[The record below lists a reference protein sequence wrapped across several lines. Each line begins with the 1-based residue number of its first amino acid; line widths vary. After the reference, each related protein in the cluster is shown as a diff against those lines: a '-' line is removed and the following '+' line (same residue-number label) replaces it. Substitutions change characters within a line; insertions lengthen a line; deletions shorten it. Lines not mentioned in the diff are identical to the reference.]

1 MADKHT
7 LAFEIGVEEIP
18 AFDLDSANKQLEKM
32 VPAAFA
38 DARIPFDSIEIHSS
52 PRRLI
57 VMAYGVADA
66 TEALVEEYKGPAAK
80 IAFDADGNPT
90 KAAIGFARGKGL
102 DPENLERREVNGTE
116 YVFATKNIPA
126 TPVADLLPE
135 VLTGFIT
142 AIKWPRSCRWAAYR
156 EYFVR
161 PVRWIVAMLNDVV
174 LPVSFAGA
182 ASDNFTMGHRV
193 LAPGKHTVDTAANLL
208 NVVRA
213 AYVIPTQAERERIIR
228 EGVAAIEAE
237 TGFTADLPAK
247 TLLEVVNLSEYPQ
260 PLVSTFDEEFLQV
273 PEEIIVDAM
282 LMHQRYFPLYD
293 AAGKLTNKFI
303 IVSNGNPEC
312 AATIIDGN
320 ERVVRARLD
329 DAKFFYEEDLK
340 HPLESYIEK
349 LDKVVF
355 QESLGTVRQKAERLE
370 KLAGALSADAQLSA
384 ADAARRRSAPRACA
398 RPTWSP
404 TPSSSSP
411 ASRASWAATTPP
423 PPGKRPQVAQRHR
436 PSITSPRFAGDA
448 LPDTDGG
455 PAWSPWPTSSTPSAA
470 CSPVGQGPTGSSD
483 PFALRRSA
491 IGIVNHAR
499 GGPAHRR
506 SLAAVDESLA
516 SYAAPGRRL
525 RPRAAV
531 RAEVA
536 DFFVTRTK
544 VMLRDAGRHRRRHRR
559 RAGRGRG
566 GACWSSAQ
574 RARALEAARAKRCAK
589 RSTTW
594 PRPTPARTTC
604 ASPKLGEDVDDSL
617 LTDPERALAS
627 ARGQPPSRRVA
638 AALVVRRLRGRA
650 VPGCAALR
658 APIDGFFADVMVMD
672 EDAALRDNRL
682 RLLNR
687 FVAVFANVADFGRSW
702 RNRSRATVAGFSQT
716 AERLVRCE
724 APTHLACFARRRK
737 LAYRSTLRLPPAG
750 GRSGTAAASPLTLQ
764 GTSLE
769 GGRDA
774 RRVRRH
780 TRTPRPLPTIHV
792 VSDSVGLDGTGGG
805 PCRRRPVRRH
815 EPQHRGAAPCA
826 LVRGGQAASSPS
838 TARLHQPPVRRRAP
852 ARLLHAGRRRP
863 APSRCAD
870 YCESASTTWWRSTS

>member
-38 DARIPFDSIEIHSS
+38 DARIPYDSIEIHSS

-102 DPENLERREVNGTE
+102 SPESLERREVNGTE

-126 TPVADLLPE
+126 TPVADLLPD
-135 VLTGFIT
+135 VLAGFIT

-161 PVRWIVAMLNDVV
+161 PVRWIVAMLDDVV

-182 ASDNFTMGHRV
+182 ESSNFTMGHRV
-193 LAPGKHTVDTAANLL
+193 LAPGKHAVDTAANLL
-208 NVVRA
+208 DVIRA

-384 ADAARRRSAPRACA
+384 ADAADAQRAA
-398 RPTWSP
+398 RLCKADLVTNAVIEFTSVQGVMG
-404 TPSSSSP
+404 SYYAA
-411 ASRASWAATTPP
+411 ASGET
-423 PPGKRPQVAQRHR
+423 PQVAQAIGQHYQ
-436 PSITSPRFAGDA
+436 PRFAGDA
-448 LPDTDGG
+448 LPDTTVGQLVALADKLDTICGLF
-455 PAWSPWPTSSTPSAA
+455 A
-470 CSPVGQGPTGSSD
+470 VGQGPTGSSD

-491 IGIVNHAR
+491 IGIVNMLETGLAI
-499 GGPAHRR
+499 
-506 SLAAVDESLA
+506 SLAAAIDESLA
-516 SYAAPGRRL
+516 SFAAQGVAFDA
-525 RPRAAV
+525 AAV
-531 RAEVA
+531 RAEVV

-544 VMLRDAGRHRRRHRR
+544 VMLRDGGVNADTIDAVLAAGVEEP
-559 RAGRGRG
+559 AVI
-566 GACWSSAQ
+566 SQ
-574 RARALEAARAKRCAK
+574 RAHALEDARANDAE
-589 RSTTW
+589 TFDNLATAY
-594 PRPTPARTTC
+594 AR
-604 ASPKLGEDVDDSL
+604 ANNLRKPELGEGVDDAL
-617 LTDPERALAS
+617 LTEPERALAGAVATAEQAVAS
-627 ARGQPPSRRVA
+627 ALASDDFA
-638 AALVVRRLRGRA
+638 AALSQL
-650 VPGCAALR
+650 AALR

-672 EDAALRDNRL
+672 EDPALRDNRL

-687 FVAVFANVADFGRSW
+687 FVAVFANVADFGKMAKS
-702 RNRSRATVAGFSQT
+702 
-716 AERLVRCE
+716 
-724 APTHLACFARRRK
+724 K
-737 LAYRSTLRLPPAG
+737 
-750 GRSGTAAASPLTLQ
+750 
-764 GTSLE
+764 
-769 GGRDA
+769 
-774 RRVRRH
+774 
-780 TRTPRPLPTIHV
+780 
-792 VSDSVGLDGTGGG
+792 
-805 PCRRRPVRRH
+805 
-815 EPQHRGAAPCA
+815 
-826 LVRGGQAASSPS
+826 
-838 TARLHQPPVRRRAP
+838 
-852 ARLLHAGRRRP
+852 
-863 APSRCAD
+863 
-870 YCESASTTWWRSTS
+870 

>member
-38 DARIPFDSIEIHSS
+38 DARIPYDSIEIHSS

-102 DPENLERREVNGTE
+102 SPESLERREVNGTE
-116 YVFATKNIPA
+116 YVFVTKNIPA
-126 TPVADLLPE
+126 TPVADLLPD
-135 VLTGFIT
+135 VLAGFIT

-161 PVRWIVAMLNDVV
+161 PVRWIVAMLDDVV

-182 ASDNFTMGHRV
+182 ESSNFTMGHRV

-208 NVVRA
+208 DVIRA

-370 KLAGALSADAQLSA
+370 KLACALSADAQLSA
-384 ADAARRRSAPRACA
+384 ADAADAKRAA
-398 RPTWSP
+398 RLCKADLVTNAVIEFTSVQGVMG
-404 TPSSSSP
+404 SYYAA
-411 ASRASWAATTPP
+411 ASGET
-423 PPGKRPQVAQRHR
+423 PQVAQAIGQHYQ
-436 PSITSPRFAGDA
+436 PRFAGDA
-448 LPDTDGG
+448 LPDTTVGKLVALADKLDTICGLF
-455 PAWSPWPTSSTPSAA
+455 A
-470 CSPVGQGPTGSSD
+470 VGQGPTGSSD

-491 IGIVNHAR
+491 IGIVNMLEA
-499 GGPAHRR
+499 GLPI
-506 SLAAVDESLA
+506 SLAAAIDESLA
-516 SYAAPGRRL
+516 SFAAQGVAFDA
-525 RPRAAV
+525 AAV
-531 RAEVA
+531 RAEVV

-544 VMLRDAGRHRRRHRR
+544 VMLRDDGVNADTIDAVLAAGVEEP
-559 RAGRGRG
+559 AVI
-566 GACWSSAQ
+566 SQ
-574 RARALEAARAKRCAK
+574 RAHALEDARANDAE
-589 RSTTW
+589 TFDNLATAY
-594 PRPTPARTTC
+594 AR
-604 ASPKLGEDVDDSL
+604 ANNLRKPELGEDVDDAL
-617 LTDPERALAS
+617 LTEPERALAGAVATAEQAVAS
-627 ARGQPPSRRVA
+627 ALASDDFA
-638 AALVVRRLRGRA
+638 AALSQL
-650 VPGCAALR
+650 AALR

-687 FVAVFANVADFGRSW
+687 FVAVFANVADFGKMAKS
-702 RNRSRATVAGFSQT
+702 
-716 AERLVRCE
+716 
-724 APTHLACFARRRK
+724 K
-737 LAYRSTLRLPPAG
+737 
-750 GRSGTAAASPLTLQ
+750 
-764 GTSLE
+764 
-769 GGRDA
+769 
-774 RRVRRH
+774 
-780 TRTPRPLPTIHV
+780 
-792 VSDSVGLDGTGGG
+792 
-805 PCRRRPVRRH
+805 
-815 EPQHRGAAPCA
+815 
-826 LVRGGQAASSPS
+826 
-838 TARLHQPPVRRRAP
+838 
-852 ARLLHAGRRRP
+852 
-863 APSRCAD
+863 
-870 YCESASTTWWRSTS
+870 

>member
-38 DARIPFDSIEIHSS
+38 DARIPYDSIEIHSS

-102 DPENLERREVNGTE
+102 SPESLERREVNGTE

-126 TPVADLLPE
+126 TPVADLLPD
-135 VLTGFIT
+135 VLAGFIT

-161 PVRWIVAMLNDVV
+161 PVRWIVAMLDDVV

-182 ASDNFTMGHRV
+182 ESSNFTMGHRV
-193 LAPGKHTVDTAANLL
+193 LAPGKHAVDTAANLL
-208 NVVRA
+208 DVIRA

-370 KLAGALSADAQLSA
+370 KLACALSADAQLSA
-384 ADAARRRSAPRACA
+384 ADAADAKRAA
-398 RPTWSP
+398 RLCKADLVTNAVIEFTSVQGVMG
-404 TPSSSSP
+404 SYYAA
-411 ASRASWAATTPP
+411 ASGET
-423 PPGKRPQVAQRHR
+423 PQVAQAIGQHYQ
-436 PSITSPRFAGDA
+436 PRFAGDA
-448 LPDTDGG
+448 LPDTTVGKLVALADKLDTICGLF
-455 PAWSPWPTSSTPSAA
+455 S
-470 CSPVGQGPTGSSD
+470 VGQGPTGSSD

-491 IGIVNHAR
+491 IGIVNMLETGLAI
-499 GGPAHRR
+499 
-506 SLAAVDESLA
+506 SLAAAIDESLA
-516 SYAAPGRRL
+516 SFAAQGVAFDA
-525 RPRAAV
+525 AAV
-531 RAEVA
+531 RAEVV

-544 VMLRDAGRHRRRHRR
+544 VMLRDGGVNADTIDAVLAAGVEEP
-559 RAGRGRG
+559 AVI
-566 GACWSSAQ
+566 SQ
-574 RARALEAARAKRCAK
+574 RAHALEDARANDAE
-589 RSTTW
+589 TFDNLATAY
-594 PRPTPARTTC
+594 AR
-604 ASPKLGEDVDDSL
+604 ANNLRKPELGEGVDDAL
-617 LTDPERALAS
+617 LTEPERALAGAVATAERAVAS
-627 ARGQPPSRRVA
+627 ALASDDFA
-638 AALVVRRLRGRA
+638 AALSQL
-650 VPGCAALR
+650 AALR

-687 FVAVFANVADFGRSW
+687 FVAVFANVADFGKMAKS
-702 RNRSRATVAGFSQT
+702 
-716 AERLVRCE
+716 
-724 APTHLACFARRRK
+724 K
-737 LAYRSTLRLPPAG
+737 
-750 GRSGTAAASPLTLQ
+750 
-764 GTSLE
+764 
-769 GGRDA
+769 
-774 RRVRRH
+774 
-780 TRTPRPLPTIHV
+780 
-792 VSDSVGLDGTGGG
+792 
-805 PCRRRPVRRH
+805 
-815 EPQHRGAAPCA
+815 
-826 LVRGGQAASSPS
+826 
-838 TARLHQPPVRRRAP
+838 
-852 ARLLHAGRRRP
+852 
-863 APSRCAD
+863 
-870 YCESASTTWWRSTS
+870 

>member
-38 DARIPFDSIEIHSS
+38 DARIPYDSIEIHSS

-102 DPENLERREVNGTE
+102 SPENLERREVKGTE

-126 TPVADLLPE
+126 TPVADLLPD
-135 VLTGFIT
+135 VLAGFIT

-161 PVRWIVAMLNDVV
+161 PVRWIVAMLDDVV

-182 ASDNFTMGHRV
+182 ESSNFTMGHRV

-208 NVVRA
+208 DVIRA

-260 PLVSTFDEEFLQV
+260 PLVSAFDEEFLQV

-370 KLAGALSADAQLSA
+370 KLACALSADAQLDA
-384 ADAARRRSAPRACA
+384 ADAADAKRAA
-398 RPTWSP
+398 RLCKADLVTNAVIEFTSVQGVMG
-404 TPSSSSP
+404 SYYAA
-411 ASRASWAATTPP
+411 ASGET
-423 PPGKRPQVAQRHR
+423 PQVAQAIGQHYQ
-436 PSITSPRFAGDA
+436 PRFAGDA
-448 LPDTDGG
+448 LPDTTVGKLVALADKLDTICGLF
-455 PAWSPWPTSSTPSAA
+455 A
-470 CSPVGQGPTGSSD
+470 VGQGPTGSSD

-491 IGIVNHAR
+491 IGIVNMLEA
-499 GGPAHRR
+499 GLPI
-506 SLAAVDESLA
+506 SLAAAIDESLA
-516 SYAAPGRRL
+516 SFAAQGVAFDA
-525 RPRAAV
+525 AAV
-531 RAEVA
+531 RAEVV

-544 VMLRDAGRHRRRHRR
+544 VMLRDAGVNADTIDAVLA
-559 RAGRGRG
+559 AGVEEP
-566 GACWSSAQ
+566 AVISQ
-574 RARALEAARAKRCAK
+574 RAHALEDARANDAE
-589 RSTTW
+589 TFDNLATAY
-594 PRPTPARTTC
+594 AR
-604 ASPKLGEDVDDSL
+604 ANNLRKPELGEDVDDAL
-617 LTDPERALAS
+617 LTEPERALAGAVATAEQAVAS
-627 ARGQPPSRRVA
+627 ALASDDFA
-638 AALVVRRLRGRA
+638 AALSQL
-650 VPGCAALR
+650 AALR

-687 FVAVFANVADFGRSW
+687 FVAVFANVADFGKMAKS
-702 RNRSRATVAGFSQT
+702 
-716 AERLVRCE
+716 
-724 APTHLACFARRRK
+724 K
-737 LAYRSTLRLPPAG
+737 
-750 GRSGTAAASPLTLQ
+750 
-764 GTSLE
+764 
-769 GGRDA
+769 
-774 RRVRRH
+774 
-780 TRTPRPLPTIHV
+780 
-792 VSDSVGLDGTGGG
+792 
-805 PCRRRPVRRH
+805 
-815 EPQHRGAAPCA
+815 
-826 LVRGGQAASSPS
+826 
-838 TARLHQPPVRRRAP
+838 
-852 ARLLHAGRRRP
+852 
-863 APSRCAD
+863 
-870 YCESASTTWWRSTS
+870 

>member
-38 DARIPFDSIEIHSS
+38 DARIPYDSIEIHSS

-102 DPENLERREVNGTE
+102 SPESLERREVNGTE

-126 TPVADLLPE
+126 TPVADLLPD
-135 VLTGFIT
+135 VLAGFIT

-161 PVRWIVAMLNDVV
+161 PVRWIVAMLDDVV

-182 ASDNFTMGHRV
+182 ESSNFTMGHRV
-193 LAPGKHTVDTAANLL
+193 LAPGKHAVETAANLL
-208 NVVRA
+208 DVIRA

-370 KLAGALSADAQLSA
+370 KLACALSADAQLSA
-384 ADAARRRSAPRACA
+384 ADAADAKRAA
-398 RPTWSP
+398 RLCKADLVTNAVIEFTSVQGVMG
-404 TPSSSSP
+404 SYYAA
-411 ASRASWAATTPP
+411 ASGET
-423 PPGKRPQVAQRHR
+423 PQVAQAIGQHYQ
-436 PSITSPRFAGDA
+436 PRFAGDA
-448 LPDTDGG
+448 LPDTTVGKLVALADKLDTICGLF
-455 PAWSPWPTSSTPSAA
+455 A
-470 CSPVGQGPTGSSD
+470 VGQGPTGSSD

-491 IGIVNHAR
+491 IGIVNMLET
-499 GGPAHRR
+499 GLPI
-506 SLAAVDESLA
+506 SLAAAIDESLA
-516 SYAAPGRRL
+516 SFAAQGVAFDA
-525 RPRAAV
+525 AAV
-531 RAEVA
+531 RAEVV

-544 VMLRDAGRHRRRHRR
+544 VMLRDGGVNADTIDAVLAAGVEEP
-559 RAGRGRG
+559 AVI
-566 GACWSSAQ
+566 SQ
-574 RARALEAARAKRCAK
+574 RAHALEDARANDAE
-589 RSTTW
+589 TFDNLATAY
-594 PRPTPARTTC
+594 AR
-604 ASPKLGEDVDDSL
+604 ANNLRKPELGEGVDDAL
-617 LTDPERALAS
+617 LTEPERALAGAVATAEQAVAS
-627 ARGQPPSRRVA
+627 ALASDDFA
-638 AALVVRRLRGRA
+638 AALSQL
-650 VPGCAALR
+650 AALR

-687 FVAVFANVADFGRSW
+687 FVAVFANVADFGKMAKS
-702 RNRSRATVAGFSQT
+702 
-716 AERLVRCE
+716 
-724 APTHLACFARRRK
+724 K
-737 LAYRSTLRLPPAG
+737 
-750 GRSGTAAASPLTLQ
+750 
-764 GTSLE
+764 
-769 GGRDA
+769 
-774 RRVRRH
+774 
-780 TRTPRPLPTIHV
+780 
-792 VSDSVGLDGTGGG
+792 
-805 PCRRRPVRRH
+805 
-815 EPQHRGAAPCA
+815 
-826 LVRGGQAASSPS
+826 
-838 TARLHQPPVRRRAP
+838 
-852 ARLLHAGRRRP
+852 
-863 APSRCAD
+863 
-870 YCESASTTWWRSTS
+870 

>member
-38 DARIPFDSIEIHSS
+38 DARIPYDSIEIHSS

-102 DPENLERREVNGTE
+102 SPESLERREVNGTE

-126 TPVADLLPE
+126 TPVADLLPD
-135 VLTGFIT
+135 VLAGFIT

-161 PVRWIVAMLNDVV
+161 PVRWIVAMLDDVV

-182 ASDNFTMGHRV
+182 ESSNFTMGHRV

-208 NVVRA
+208 DVIRA

-370 KLAGALSADAQLSA
+370 KLACALSADAQLSA
-384 ADAARRRSAPRACA
+384 ADAADAKRAA
-398 RPTWSP
+398 RLCKADLVTNAVIEFTSVQGVMG
-404 TPSSSSP
+404 SYYAA
-411 ASRASWAATTPP
+411 ASGET
-423 PPGKRPQVAQRHR
+423 PQVAQAIGQHYQ
-436 PSITSPRFAGDA
+436 PRFAGDA
-448 LPDTDGG
+448 LPDTTVGKLVALADKLDTICGLF
-455 PAWSPWPTSSTPSAA
+455 A
-470 CSPVGQGPTGSSD
+470 VGQGPTGSSD

-491 IGIVNHAR
+491 IGIVNMLEA
-499 GGPAHRR
+499 GLPI
-506 SLAAVDESLA
+506 SLAAAIDESLA
-516 SYAAPGRRL
+516 SFAAQGVAFDA
-525 RPRAAV
+525 AAV
-531 RAEVA
+531 RAEVV

-544 VMLRDAGRHRRRHRR
+544 VMLRDGGVNADTIDAVLAAGVEEP
-559 RAGRGRG
+559 AII
-566 GACWSSAQ
+566 SQ
-574 RARALEAARAKRCAK
+574 RAHALEDARANDAE
-589 RSTTW
+589 TFDNLATAY
-594 PRPTPARTTC
+594 ARANNLC
-604 ASPKLGEDVDDSL
+604 KPELGEGVDDAL
-617 LTDPERALAS
+617 LTEPERALAGAVATAEQAVAS
-627 ARGQPPSRRVA
+627 ALASDDFA
-638 AALVVRRLRGRA
+638 AALSQL
-650 VPGCAALR
+650 AALR

-687 FVAVFANVADFGRSW
+687 FVAVFANVADFGKMAKS
-702 RNRSRATVAGFSQT
+702 
-716 AERLVRCE
+716 
-724 APTHLACFARRRK
+724 K
-737 LAYRSTLRLPPAG
+737 
-750 GRSGTAAASPLTLQ
+750 
-764 GTSLE
+764 
-769 GGRDA
+769 
-774 RRVRRH
+774 
-780 TRTPRPLPTIHV
+780 
-792 VSDSVGLDGTGGG
+792 
-805 PCRRRPVRRH
+805 
-815 EPQHRGAAPCA
+815 
-826 LVRGGQAASSPS
+826 
-838 TARLHQPPVRRRAP
+838 
-852 ARLLHAGRRRP
+852 
-863 APSRCAD
+863 
-870 YCESASTTWWRSTS
+870 

>member
-38 DARIPFDSIEIHSS
+38 DARIPYDSIEIHSS

-102 DPENLERREVNGTE
+102 SPESLERREVNGAE

-126 TPVADLLPE
+126 TPVADLLPD
-135 VLTGFIT
+135 VLAGFIT

-161 PVRWIVAMLNDVV
+161 PVRWIVAMLDDVV

-182 ASDNFTMGHRV
+182 ESSNFTMGHRV

-208 NVVRA
+208 DVIRA

-293 AAGKLTNKFI
+293 AAGKLTNRFI
-303 IVSNGNPEC
+303 IVSNGNHEC

-370 KLAGALSADAQLSA
+370 KLACALSADAQLDA
-384 ADAARRRSAPRACA
+384 ADAADAKRAA
-398 RPTWSP
+398 RLCKADLVTNAVIEFTSVQGVMG
-404 TPSSSSP
+404 SYYAA
-411 ASRASWAATTPP
+411 ASGET
-423 PPGKRPQVAQRHR
+423 PQVAQAIGQHYQ
-436 PSITSPRFAGDA
+436 PRFAGDA
-448 LPDTDGG
+448 LPDTTVGKLVALADKLDTICGLF
-455 PAWSPWPTSSTPSAA
+455 A
-470 CSPVGQGPTGSSD
+470 VGQGPTGSSD

-491 IGIVNHAR
+491 IGIVNMLEA
-499 GGPAHRR
+499 GLPI
-506 SLAAVDESLA
+506 SLAAAIDESLA
-516 SYAAPGRRL
+516 SFAAQGVAFDA
-525 RPRAAV
+525 AAV
-531 RAEVA
+531 RAEVV

-544 VMLRDAGRHRRRHRR
+544 VMLRDGGVNADTIDAVLAAGVEEP
-559 RAGRGRG
+559 AVI
-566 GACWSSAQ
+566 SQ
-574 RARALEAARAKRCAK
+574 RAHALEDARANDAE
-589 RSTTW
+589 TFDNLATAY
-594 PRPTPARTTC
+594 AR
-604 ASPKLGEDVDDSL
+604 ANNLRKPELGEGVDDAL
-617 LTDPERALAS
+617 LTEPERALAGAVATAEQAVAYALAS
-627 ARGQPPSRRVA
+627 DDFA
-638 AALVVRRLRGRA
+638 AALSQL
-650 VPGCAALR
+650 AALR

-687 FVAVFANVADFGRSW
+687 FVAVFANVADFGKMAKS
-702 RNRSRATVAGFSQT
+702 
-716 AERLVRCE
+716 
-724 APTHLACFARRRK
+724 K
-737 LAYRSTLRLPPAG
+737 
-750 GRSGTAAASPLTLQ
+750 
-764 GTSLE
+764 
-769 GGRDA
+769 
-774 RRVRRH
+774 
-780 TRTPRPLPTIHV
+780 
-792 VSDSVGLDGTGGG
+792 
-805 PCRRRPVRRH
+805 
-815 EPQHRGAAPCA
+815 
-826 LVRGGQAASSPS
+826 
-838 TARLHQPPVRRRAP
+838 
-852 ARLLHAGRRRP
+852 
-863 APSRCAD
+863 
-870 YCESASTTWWRSTS
+870 

>member
-38 DARIPFDSIEIHSS
+38 DARIPYDSIEIHSS

-102 DPENLERREVNGTE
+102 SPESLERREVNGTE

-126 TPVADLLPE
+126 TPVADLLPD
-135 VLTGFIT
+135 VLAGFIT

-161 PVRWIVAMLNDVV
+161 PVRWIVAMLDDVV

-182 ASDNFTMGHRV
+182 ESSNFTMGHRV

-208 NVVRA
+208 DVIRA

-355 QESLGTVRQKAERLE
+355 QESLGTVRQKAVRLE
-370 KLAGALSADAQLSA
+370 KLACALSADAQLSA
-384 ADAARRRSAPRACA
+384 ADAADAKRAA
-398 RPTWSP
+398 RLCKADLVTNAVIEFTSVQGVMG
-404 TPSSSSP
+404 SYYAA
-411 ASRASWAATTPP
+411 ASGET
-423 PPGKRPQVAQRHR
+423 PQVAQAIGQHYQ
-436 PSITSPRFAGDA
+436 PRFAGDA
-448 LPDTDGG
+448 LPDTTVGKLVALADKLDTICGLF
-455 PAWSPWPTSSTPSAA
+455 A
-470 CSPVGQGPTGSSD
+470 VGQGPTGSSD

-491 IGIVNHAR
+491 IGIVNMLET
-499 GGPAHRR
+499 GLPI
-506 SLAAVDESLA
+506 SLAAAIDESLA
-516 SYAAPGRRL
+516 SFAAQGVAFDA
-525 RPRAAV
+525 AAV
-531 RAEVA
+531 RAEVV

-544 VMLRDAGRHRRRHRR
+544 VMLRDGGVNADTIDAVLAAGVEEP
-559 RAGRGRG
+559 AVI
-566 GACWSSAQ
+566 SQ
-574 RARALEAARAKRCAK
+574 RAHALEDARANDAE
-589 RSTTW
+589 TFDNLATAY
-594 PRPTPARTTC
+594 AR
-604 ASPKLGEDVDDSL
+604 ANNLRKPELGEGVDDAL
-617 LTDPERALAS
+617 LTEPERALAGAVATAEQAVAS
-627 ARGQPPSRRVA
+627 ALASDDFA
-638 AALVVRRLRGRA
+638 AALSQL
-650 VPGCAALR
+650 AALR

-687 FVAVFANVADFGRSW
+687 FVAVFANVADFGKMAKS
-702 RNRSRATVAGFSQT
+702 
-716 AERLVRCE
+716 
-724 APTHLACFARRRK
+724 K
-737 LAYRSTLRLPPAG
+737 
-750 GRSGTAAASPLTLQ
+750 
-764 GTSLE
+764 
-769 GGRDA
+769 
-774 RRVRRH
+774 
-780 TRTPRPLPTIHV
+780 
-792 VSDSVGLDGTGGG
+792 
-805 PCRRRPVRRH
+805 
-815 EPQHRGAAPCA
+815 
-826 LVRGGQAASSPS
+826 
-838 TARLHQPPVRRRAP
+838 
-852 ARLLHAGRRRP
+852 
-863 APSRCAD
+863 
-870 YCESASTTWWRSTS
+870 

>member
-38 DARIPFDSIEIHSS
+38 DARIPYDSIEIHSS

-102 DPENLERREVNGTE
+102 SPENLERREVNGTE

-126 TPVADLLPE
+126 TPVADLLPD
-135 VLTGFIT
+135 VLAGFIT

-161 PVRWIVAMLNDVV
+161 PVRWIVAMLDDVV

-182 ASDNFTMGHRV
+182 ESSNFTMGHRV

-208 NVVRA
+208 DVIRA

-384 ADAARRRSAPRACA
+384 ADAADAQRAA
-398 RPTWSP
+398 RLCKADLVTNAVIEFTSVQGVMG
-404 TPSSSSP
+404 SYYAA
-411 ASRASWAATTPP
+411 ASGET
-423 PPGKRPQVAQRHR
+423 PQVAQAIGQHYQ
-436 PSITSPRFAGDA
+436 PRFAGDA
-448 LPDTDGG
+448 LPDTTVGQLVALADKLDTICGLF
-455 PAWSPWPTSSTPSAA
+455 A
-470 CSPVGQGPTGSSD
+470 VGQGPTGSSD

-491 IGIVNHAR
+491 IGIVNMLEA
-499 GGPAHRR
+499 GLPI
-506 SLAAVDESLA
+506 SLAAAIDESLA
-516 SYAAPGRRL
+516 SFATQGVAFDA
-525 RPRAAV
+525 AAV
-531 RAEVA
+531 RAEVV

-544 VMLRDAGRHRRRHRR
+544 VMLRDAGVNADTIDAVLA
-559 RAGRGRG
+559 AGVEEP
-566 GACWSSAQ
+566 AVVSQ
-574 RARALEAARAKRCAK
+574 RAHALEDARANDAE
-589 RSTTW
+589 TFDNLATAY
-594 PRPTPARTTC
+594 AR
-604 ASPKLGEDVDDSL
+604 ANNLRKPELGEDVDDAL
-617 LTDPERALAS
+617 LTEPERALAGAVATAEQAVAS
-627 ARGQPPSRRVA
+627 ALASDDFA
-638 AALVVRRLRGRA
+638 AALSQL
-650 VPGCAALR
+650 AALR

-687 FVAVFANVADFGRSW
+687 FVAVFANVADFGKMAKS
-702 RNRSRATVAGFSQT
+702 
-716 AERLVRCE
+716 
-724 APTHLACFARRRK
+724 K
-737 LAYRSTLRLPPAG
+737 
-750 GRSGTAAASPLTLQ
+750 
-764 GTSLE
+764 
-769 GGRDA
+769 
-774 RRVRRH
+774 
-780 TRTPRPLPTIHV
+780 
-792 VSDSVGLDGTGGG
+792 
-805 PCRRRPVRRH
+805 
-815 EPQHRGAAPCA
+815 
-826 LVRGGQAASSPS
+826 
-838 TARLHQPPVRRRAP
+838 
-852 ARLLHAGRRRP
+852 
-863 APSRCAD
+863 
-870 YCESASTTWWRSTS
+870 

>member
-38 DARIPFDSIEIHSS
+38 DARIPYDSIEIHSS

-90 KAAIGFARGKGL
+90 KAAIGFARGKDL
-102 DPENLERREVNGTE
+102 SPESLERREVNGTE

-126 TPVADLLPE
+126 TPVADLLPD
-135 VLTGFIT
+135 VLAGFIT

-161 PVRWIVAMLNDVV
+161 PVRWIVAMLDDVV

-182 ASDNFTMGHRV
+182 ESSNFTMGHRV
-193 LAPGKHTVDTAANLL
+193 LAPGKHAVDTAANLL
-208 NVVRA
+208 DVIRA

-370 KLAGALSADAQLSA
+370 KLACALSADAQLSA
-384 ADAARRRSAPRACA
+384 ADAADAKRAA
-398 RPTWSP
+398 RLCKADLVTNAVIEFTSVQGVMG
-404 TPSSSSP
+404 SYYAA
-411 ASRASWAATTPP
+411 ASGET
-423 PPGKRPQVAQRHR
+423 PQVAQAIGQHYQ
-436 PSITSPRFAGDA
+436 PRFAGDA
-448 LPDTDGG
+448 LPDTTVGKLVALADKLDTICGLF
-455 PAWSPWPTSSTPSAA
+455 A
-470 CSPVGQGPTGSSD
+470 VGQGPTGSSD

-491 IGIVNHAR
+491 IGIVNMLETGLAI
-499 GGPAHRR
+499 
-506 SLAAVDESLA
+506 SLAAAIDESLA
-516 SYAAPGRRL
+516 SFAAQGVAFDA
-525 RPRAAV
+525 AAV
-531 RAEVA
+531 RAEVV

-544 VMLRDAGRHRRRHRR
+544 VMLRDGGVNADTIDAVLAAGVEEP
-559 RAGRGRG
+559 AVI
-566 GACWSSAQ
+566 SQ
-574 RARALEAARAKRCAK
+574 RAHALEDARANDAE
-589 RSTTW
+589 TFDNLATAY
-594 PRPTPARTTC
+594 AR
-604 ASPKLGEDVDDSL
+604 ANNLRKPELGEDVDDAL
-617 LTDPERALAS
+617 LTEPERALAGAVATAEQAVAS
-627 ARGQPPSRRVA
+627 ALASDDFA
-638 AALVVRRLRGRA
+638 AALSQL
-650 VPGCAALR
+650 AALR

-687 FVAVFANVADFGRSW
+687 FVAVFANVADFGKMAKS
-702 RNRSRATVAGFSQT
+702 
-716 AERLVRCE
+716 
-724 APTHLACFARRRK
+724 K
-737 LAYRSTLRLPPAG
+737 
-750 GRSGTAAASPLTLQ
+750 
-764 GTSLE
+764 
-769 GGRDA
+769 
-774 RRVRRH
+774 
-780 TRTPRPLPTIHV
+780 
-792 VSDSVGLDGTGGG
+792 
-805 PCRRRPVRRH
+805 
-815 EPQHRGAAPCA
+815 
-826 LVRGGQAASSPS
+826 
-838 TARLHQPPVRRRAP
+838 
-852 ARLLHAGRRRP
+852 
-863 APSRCAD
+863 
-870 YCESASTTWWRSTS
+870 

>member
-38 DARIPFDSIEIHSS
+38 DARIPYDSIEIHSS

-102 DPENLERREVNGTE
+102 SPESLERREVNGTE

-126 TPVADLLPE
+126 TPVADLLPD
-135 VLTGFIT
+135 VLAGFIT
-142 AIKWPRSCRWAAYR
+142 AVKWPRSCRWAAYR

-161 PVRWIVAMLNDVV
+161 PVRWIVAMLDDVV

-182 ASDNFTMGHRV
+182 ESSNFTMGHRV
-193 LAPGKHTVDTAANLL
+193 LAPGKHMVDTAANLL
-208 NVVRA
+208 DVIRA

-247 TLLEVVNLSEYPQ
+247 TLLEVVDLSEYPQ
-260 PLVSTFDEEFLQV
+260 PLISTFDEEFLQV

-370 KLAGALSADAQLSA
+370 KLACALSADAQLSA
-384 ADAARRRSAPRACA
+384 ADAADAKRAA
-398 RPTWSP
+398 RLCKADLVTNADIEFTSVQGVM
-404 TPSSSSP
+404 SSYYAA
-411 ASRASWAATTPP
+411 ASGET
-423 PPGKRPQVAQRHR
+423 PQVAQAIGQHYQ
-436 PSITSPRFAGDA
+436 PRFAGDA
-448 LPDTDGG
+448 LPDTTVGKLVALADKLDTICGLF
-455 PAWSPWPTSSTPSAA
+455 A
-470 CSPVGQGPTGSSD
+470 VGQGPTGSSD

-491 IGIVNHAR
+491 IGIVNMLETGLAI
-499 GGPAHRR
+499 
-506 SLAAVDESLA
+506 SLAAAIDESLA
-516 SYAAPGRRL
+516 SFAAQGVAFDA
-525 RPRAAV
+525 AAV
-531 RAEVA
+531 RAEVV

-544 VMLRDAGRHRRRHRR
+544 VMLRDGGVNADTIDAVLAAGVEEP
-559 RAGRGRG
+559 AVI
-566 GACWSSAQ
+566 SQ
-574 RARALEAARAKRCAK
+574 RAHALEDARANDAE
-589 RSTTW
+589 TFDNLATAY
-594 PRPTPARTTC
+594 AR
-604 ASPKLGEDVDDSL
+604 ANNLRKPELGEGVDDAL
-617 LTDPERALAS
+617 LTEPERALAGAVATAEQAVAYALAS
-627 ARGQPPSRRVA
+627 DDFA
-638 AALVVRRLRGRA
+638 AALSQL
-650 VPGCAALR
+650 AALR

-687 FVAVFANVADFGRSW
+687 FVAVFANVADFGKMAKS
-702 RNRSRATVAGFSQT
+702 
-716 AERLVRCE
+716 
-724 APTHLACFARRRK
+724 K
-737 LAYRSTLRLPPAG
+737 
-750 GRSGTAAASPLTLQ
+750 
-764 GTSLE
+764 
-769 GGRDA
+769 
-774 RRVRRH
+774 
-780 TRTPRPLPTIHV
+780 
-792 VSDSVGLDGTGGG
+792 
-805 PCRRRPVRRH
+805 
-815 EPQHRGAAPCA
+815 
-826 LVRGGQAASSPS
+826 
-838 TARLHQPPVRRRAP
+838 
-852 ARLLHAGRRRP
+852 
-863 APSRCAD
+863 
-870 YCESASTTWWRSTS
+870 

>member
-1 MADKHT
+1 MADKPT

-18 AFDLDSANKQLEKM
+18 AFDLDSANKQPEKM

-38 DARIPFDSIEIHSS
+38 DARIPYDSIEIHSS

-66 TEALVEEYKGPAAK
+66 TEALEEEYKGPAAK

-102 DPENLERREVNGTE
+102 SPESLERREVNGTE

-126 TPVADLLPE
+126 TPVADLLPD
-135 VLTGFIT
+135 VLAGFIT

-161 PVRWIVAMLNDVV
+161 PVRWIVAMLDDVV

-182 ASDNFTMGHRV
+182 ESSNFTMGHRV
-193 LAPGKHTVDTAANLL
+193 LAPGKHAVDTAANLL
-208 NVVRA
+208 DVIRA

-370 KLAGALSADAQLSA
+370 KLACALSADAQLSA
-384 ADAARRRSAPRACA
+384 ADAADAKRAA
-398 RPTWSP
+398 RLCKADLVTNAVIEFTSIQGVMG
-404 TPSSSSP
+404 SYYAA
-411 ASRASWAATTPP
+411 ASGET
-423 PPGKRPQVAQRHR
+423 PQVAQAIGQHYQ
-436 PSITSPRFAGDA
+436 PRFAGDA
-448 LPDTDGG
+448 LPDTTVGQLVALADKLDTICGLF
-455 PAWSPWPTSSTPSAA
+455 A
-470 CSPVGQGPTGSSD
+470 VGQGPTGSSD

-491 IGIVNHAR
+491 IGIVNMLEA
-499 GGPAHRR
+499 GLPI
-506 SLAAVDESLA
+506 SLAAAIDESLA
-516 SYAAPGRRL
+516 SFAAQGVAFDA
-525 RPRAAV
+525 AAV
-531 RAEVA
+531 RAEVV

-544 VMLRDAGRHRRRHRR
+544 VMLRDGGVNADTIDAVLAAGVEEP
-559 RAGRGRG
+559 AVI
-566 GACWSSAQ
+566 SQ
-574 RARALEAARAKRCAK
+574 RAHALEDARANDAE
-589 RSTTW
+589 TFDNLATAY
-594 PRPTPARTTC
+594 AR
-604 ASPKLGEDVDDSL
+604 ANNLRKPELGEDVDDAL
-617 LTDPERALAS
+617 LTEPERALAGAVATAEQAVAS
-627 ARGQPPSRRVA
+627 ALASDDFA
-638 AALVVRRLRGRA
+638 AALSQL
-650 VPGCAALR
+650 AALR

-687 FVAVFANVADFGRSW
+687 FVAVFANVADFGKMAKS
-702 RNRSRATVAGFSQT
+702 
-716 AERLVRCE
+716 
-724 APTHLACFARRRK
+724 K
-737 LAYRSTLRLPPAG
+737 
-750 GRSGTAAASPLTLQ
+750 
-764 GTSLE
+764 
-769 GGRDA
+769 
-774 RRVRRH
+774 
-780 TRTPRPLPTIHV
+780 
-792 VSDSVGLDGTGGG
+792 
-805 PCRRRPVRRH
+805 
-815 EPQHRGAAPCA
+815 
-826 LVRGGQAASSPS
+826 
-838 TARLHQPPVRRRAP
+838 
-852 ARLLHAGRRRP
+852 
-863 APSRCAD
+863 
-870 YCESASTTWWRSTS
+870 

>member
-7 LAFEIGVEEIP
+7 LAFEMGVEEIP

-38 DARIPFDSIEIHSS
+38 DARIPYDSIEIHSS

-102 DPENLERREVNGTE
+102 SPESLERREVNGTE

-126 TPVADLLPE
+126 TPVADLLPD
-135 VLTGFIT
+135 VLAGFIT

-161 PVRWIVAMLNDVV
+161 PVRWIVAMLDDVV

-182 ASDNFTMGHRV
+182 ESSNFTMGHRV

-208 NVVRA
+208 DVIRA

-370 KLAGALSADAQLSA
+370 KLACALSADAQLDA
-384 ADAARRRSAPRACA
+384 ADAADAKRAA
-398 RPTWSP
+398 RLCKADLVTNAVIEFTSVQGVMG
-404 TPSSSSP
+404 SYYAA
-411 ASRASWAATTPP
+411 ASGET
-423 PPGKRPQVAQRHR
+423 PQVAQAIGQHYQ
-436 PSITSPRFAGDA
+436 PRFAGDA
-448 LPDTDGG
+448 LPDTTVGKLVALADKLDTICGLF
-455 PAWSPWPTSSTPSAA
+455 A
-470 CSPVGQGPTGSSD
+470 VGQGPTGSSD

-491 IGIVNHAR
+491 IGIVNMLEA
-499 GGPAHRR
+499 GLPI
-506 SLAAVDESLA
+506 SLAAAIDESLA
-516 SYAAPGRRL
+516 SFAAQGVAFDA
-525 RPRAAV
+525 AAV
-531 RAEVA
+531 RAEVV

-544 VMLRDAGRHRRRHRR
+544 VMLRDAGVNADTIDAVLA
-559 RAGRGRG
+559 AGVEEP
-566 GACWSSAQ
+566 AVISQ
-574 RARALEAARAKRCAK
+574 RAHALEDARANDAE
-589 RSTTW
+589 TFDNLATAY
-594 PRPTPARTTC
+594 AR
-604 ASPKLGEDVDDSL
+604 ANNLRKPELGEDVDDAL
-617 LTDPERALAS
+617 LTDPERALAG
-627 ARGQPPSRRVA
+627 AVATAEQAVA
-638 AALVVRRLRGRA
+638 AALESDDFAAALSQL
-650 VPGCAALR
+650 AALR

-687 FVAVFANVADFGRSW
+687 FVAVFANVADFGKMAKS
-702 RNRSRATVAGFSQT
+702 
-716 AERLVRCE
+716 
-724 APTHLACFARRRK
+724 K
-737 LAYRSTLRLPPAG
+737 
-750 GRSGTAAASPLTLQ
+750 
-764 GTSLE
+764 
-769 GGRDA
+769 
-774 RRVRRH
+774 
-780 TRTPRPLPTIHV
+780 
-792 VSDSVGLDGTGGG
+792 
-805 PCRRRPVRRH
+805 
-815 EPQHRGAAPCA
+815 
-826 LVRGGQAASSPS
+826 
-838 TARLHQPPVRRRAP
+838 
-852 ARLLHAGRRRP
+852 
-863 APSRCAD
+863 
-870 YCESASTTWWRSTS
+870 

>member
-38 DARIPFDSIEIHSS
+38 DARIPYDSIEIHSS

-102 DPENLERREVNGTE
+102 SPESLERREVNGTE

-126 TPVADLLPE
+126 TPVADLLPD
-135 VLTGFIT
+135 VLAGFIT

-161 PVRWIVAMLNDVV
+161 PVRWIVAMLDDVV

-182 ASDNFTMGHRV
+182 ESSNFTMGHRV
-193 LAPGKHTVDTAANLL
+193 LAPGKHAVDTAANLL
-208 NVVRA
+208 DVIRA

-370 KLAGALSADAQLSA
+370 KLACALSADAQLSA
-384 ADAARRRSAPRACA
+384 ADAADAKRAA
-398 RPTWSP
+398 RLCKADLVTNAVIEFTSVQGVMG
-404 TPSSSSP
+404 SYYAA
-411 ASRASWAATTPP
+411 ASGET
-423 PPGKRPQVAQRHR
+423 PQVAQAIGQHYQ
-436 PSITSPRFAGDA
+436 PRFAGDA
-448 LPDTDGG
+448 LPDTTVGKLVALADKLDTICGLF
-455 PAWSPWPTSSTPSAA
+455 S
-470 CSPVGQGPTGSSD
+470 VGQGPTGSSD

-491 IGIVNHAR
+491 IGIVNMLETGLAI
-499 GGPAHRR
+499 
-506 SLAAVDESLA
+506 SLAAAIDESLA
-516 SYAAPGRRL
+516 SFAAQGVAFDA
-525 RPRAAV
+525 AAV
-531 RAEVA
+531 RAEVV

-544 VMLRDAGRHRRRHRR
+544 VMLRDGGVNADTIDAVLAAGVE
-559 RAGRGRG
+559 AP
-566 GACWSSAQ
+566 AVISQ
-574 RARALEAARAKRCAK
+574 RAHALEDARANDAE
-589 RSTTW
+589 TFDNLATAY
-594 PRPTPARTTC
+594 AR
-604 ASPKLGEDVDDSL
+604 ANNLRKPELGEGVDDAL
-617 LTDPERALAS
+617 LTEPERALAGAVATAEQAVAS
-627 ARGQPPSRRVA
+627 ALASDDFA
-638 AALVVRRLRGRA
+638 AALSQL
-650 VPGCAALR
+650 AALR

-687 FVAVFANVADFGRSW
+687 FVAVFANVADFGKMAKS
-702 RNRSRATVAGFSQT
+702 
-716 AERLVRCE
+716 
-724 APTHLACFARRRK
+724 K
-737 LAYRSTLRLPPAG
+737 
-750 GRSGTAAASPLTLQ
+750 
-764 GTSLE
+764 
-769 GGRDA
+769 
-774 RRVRRH
+774 
-780 TRTPRPLPTIHV
+780 
-792 VSDSVGLDGTGGG
+792 
-805 PCRRRPVRRH
+805 
-815 EPQHRGAAPCA
+815 
-826 LVRGGQAASSPS
+826 
-838 TARLHQPPVRRRAP
+838 
-852 ARLLHAGRRRP
+852 
-863 APSRCAD
+863 
-870 YCESASTTWWRSTS
+870 

>member
-38 DARIPFDSIEIHSS
+38 DARIPYDSIEIHSS

-102 DPENLERREVNGTE
+102 SPESLERREVNGTE

-126 TPVADLLPE
+126 TPVADLLPD
-135 VLTGFIT
+135 VLAGFIT

-161 PVRWIVAMLNDVV
+161 PVRWIVAMLDDVV
-174 LPVSFAGA
+174 LPVSYAGA
-182 ASDNFTMGHRV
+182 ESSNFTMGHRV

-208 NVVRA
+208 DVIRA

-293 AAGKLTNKFI
+293 ADGKLTNKFI

-370 KLAGALSADAQLSA
+370 KLACALSVDAQLDA
-384 ADAARRRSAPRACA
+384 ADAADAKRAA
-398 RPTWSP
+398 RLCKADLVTNAVIEFTSVQGVMG
-404 TPSSSSP
+404 SYYAA
-411 ASRASWAATTPP
+411 ASGET
-423 PPGKRPQVAQRHR
+423 PQVAQAIGQHYQ
-436 PSITSPRFAGDA
+436 PRFAGDA
-448 LPDTDGG
+448 LPDTTVGKLVALADKLDTICGLF
-455 PAWSPWPTSSTPSAA
+455 A
-470 CSPVGQGPTGSSD
+470 VGQGPTGSSD

-491 IGIVNHAR
+491 IGIVNMLEA
-499 GGPAHRR
+499 GLPI
-506 SLAAVDESLA
+506 SLAAAIDESLA
-516 SYAAPGRRL
+516 SFADQGVAFDA
-525 RPRAAV
+525 AAV
-531 RAEVA
+531 RAEVV

-544 VMLRDAGRHRRRHRR
+544 VMLRDGGVNADTIDAVLAAGVEEP
-559 RAGRGRG
+559 AVI
-566 GACWSSAQ
+566 SQ
-574 RARALEAARAKRCAK
+574 RAHALEDARANDAE
-589 RSTTW
+589 TFDNLATAY
-594 PRPTPARTTC
+594 AR
-604 ASPKLGEDVDDSL
+604 ANNLRKPELGEGVDDSL

-627 ARGQPPSRRVA
+627 AVATAEQAVA
-638 AALVVRRLRGRA
+638 AALESDDFAAALSQL
-650 VPGCAALR
+650 AALR

-687 FVAVFANVADFGRSW
+687 FVAVFANVADFGKMAKS
-702 RNRSRATVAGFSQT
+702 
-716 AERLVRCE
+716 
-724 APTHLACFARRRK
+724 K
-737 LAYRSTLRLPPAG
+737 
-750 GRSGTAAASPLTLQ
+750 
-764 GTSLE
+764 
-769 GGRDA
+769 
-774 RRVRRH
+774 
-780 TRTPRPLPTIHV
+780 
-792 VSDSVGLDGTGGG
+792 
-805 PCRRRPVRRH
+805 
-815 EPQHRGAAPCA
+815 
-826 LVRGGQAASSPS
+826 
-838 TARLHQPPVRRRAP
+838 
-852 ARLLHAGRRRP
+852 
-863 APSRCAD
+863 
-870 YCESASTTWWRSTS
+870 

>member
-38 DARIPFDSIEIHSS
+38 DARIPYDSIEVHSS

-102 DPENLERREVNGTE
+102 SPENLERREVNGTE
-116 YVFATKNIPA
+116 YVFATKIIPA
-126 TPVADLLPE
+126 TPVADLLPD
-135 VLTGFIT
+135 VLAGFIT

-161 PVRWIVAMLNDVV
+161 PVRWIVAMLDDVV

-182 ASDNFTMGHRV
+182 ESSNFTMGHRV

-208 NVVRA
+208 DVIRA

-370 KLAGALSADAQLSA
+370 KLACALSADAQLSA
-384 ADAARRRSAPRACA
+384 ADAADAKRAA
-398 RPTWSP
+398 RLCKADLVTNAVIEFTSVQGVMG
-404 TPSSSSP
+404 SYYAA
-411 ASRASWAATTPP
+411 ASGET
-423 PPGKRPQVAQRHR
+423 PQVAQAIGQHYQ
-436 PSITSPRFAGDA
+436 PRFAGDA
-448 LPDTDGG
+448 LPDTTVGKLVALADKLDTICGLF
-455 PAWSPWPTSSTPSAA
+455 A
-470 CSPVGQGPTGSSD
+470 VGQGPTGSSD

-491 IGIVNHAR
+491 IGIVNMLEA
-499 GGPAHRR
+499 GLPI
-506 SLAAVDESLA
+506 SLAAAIDESLA
-516 SYAAPGRRL
+516 SFAAQGVAFDA
-525 RPRAAV
+525 AAV
-531 RAEVA
+531 RAEVV

-544 VMLRDAGRHRRRHRR
+544 VMLRDGGVNADTIDAVLAAGVEEP
-559 RAGRGRG
+559 AII
-566 GACWSSAQ
+566 SQ
-574 RARALEAARAKRCAK
+574 RAHALEDARANDAE
-589 RSTTW
+589 TFDNLATAY
-594 PRPTPARTTC
+594 ARANNLC
-604 ASPKLGEDVDDSL
+604 KPELGEGVDDAL
-617 LTDPERALAS
+617 LTEPERALAGAVATAEQAVAS
-627 ARGQPPSRRVA
+627 ALASDDFA
-638 AALVVRRLRGRA
+638 AALSQL
-650 VPGCAALR
+650 AALR

-687 FVAVFANVADFGRSW
+687 FVAVFANVADFGKMAKS
-702 RNRSRATVAGFSQT
+702 
-716 AERLVRCE
+716 
-724 APTHLACFARRRK
+724 K
-737 LAYRSTLRLPPAG
+737 
-750 GRSGTAAASPLTLQ
+750 
-764 GTSLE
+764 
-769 GGRDA
+769 
-774 RRVRRH
+774 
-780 TRTPRPLPTIHV
+780 
-792 VSDSVGLDGTGGG
+792 
-805 PCRRRPVRRH
+805 
-815 EPQHRGAAPCA
+815 
-826 LVRGGQAASSPS
+826 
-838 TARLHQPPVRRRAP
+838 
-852 ARLLHAGRRRP
+852 
-863 APSRCAD
+863 
-870 YCESASTTWWRSTS
+870 

>member
-18 AFDLDSANKQLEKM
+18 AFDLDSANKQLEKI

-38 DARIPFDSIEIHSS
+38 DARIPYDSIEIHSS

-102 DPENLERREVNGTE
+102 SPESLERREVNGTE

-126 TPVADLLPE
+126 TPVADLLPD
-135 VLTGFIT
+135 VLAGFIT

-161 PVRWIVAMLNDVV
+161 PVRWIVAMLDDVV

-182 ASDNFTMGHRV
+182 ESSNFTMGHRV

-208 NVVRA
+208 DVIRA

-260 PLVSTFDEEFLQV
+260 PLVSTFDEDFLQV

-340 HPLESYIEK
+340 RPLESYIEK

-370 KLAGALSADAQLSA
+370 KLACALSADAQLSA
-384 ADAARRRSAPRACA
+384 ADAADAKRAA
-398 RPTWSP
+398 RLCKADLVTNAVIEFTSVQGVMG
-404 TPSSSSP
+404 SYYAA
-411 ASRASWAATTPP
+411 ASGET
-423 PPGKRPQVAQRHR
+423 PQVAQAIGQHYQ
-436 PSITSPRFAGDA
+436 PRFAGDA
-448 LPDTDGG
+448 LPDTTVGKLVALADKLDTICGLF
-455 PAWSPWPTSSTPSAA
+455 A
-470 CSPVGQGPTGSSD
+470 VGQGPTGSSD

-491 IGIVNHAR
+491 IGIVNMLEA
-499 GGPAHRR
+499 GLPI
-506 SLAAVDESLA
+506 SLAAAIDESLA
-516 SYAAPGRRL
+516 SFAAQGVAFDA
-525 RPRAAV
+525 AAV
-531 RAEVA
+531 RAEVV

-544 VMLRDAGRHRRRHRR
+544 VMLRDAGISADTIDAVLA
-559 RAGRGRG
+559 AGVEEP
-566 GACWSSAQ
+566 AVISQ
-574 RARALEAARAKRCAK
+574 RAHALEDARANDAE
-589 RSTTW
+589 TFDNLATAY
-594 PRPTPARTTC
+594 AR
-604 ASPKLGEDVDDSL
+604 ANNLRKPELGEDVDEAL
-617 LTDPERALAS
+617 LTEPERALAGAVATAEQAVAS
-627 ARGQPPSRRVA
+627 ALASDDFA
-638 AALVVRRLRGRA
+638 AALSHL
-650 VPGCAALR
+650 AALR

-687 FVAVFANVADFGRSW
+687 FVAVFANVADFGKMAKS
-702 RNRSRATVAGFSQT
+702 
-716 AERLVRCE
+716 
-724 APTHLACFARRRK
+724 K
-737 LAYRSTLRLPPAG
+737 
-750 GRSGTAAASPLTLQ
+750 
-764 GTSLE
+764 
-769 GGRDA
+769 
-774 RRVRRH
+774 
-780 TRTPRPLPTIHV
+780 
-792 VSDSVGLDGTGGG
+792 
-805 PCRRRPVRRH
+805 
-815 EPQHRGAAPCA
+815 
-826 LVRGGQAASSPS
+826 
-838 TARLHQPPVRRRAP
+838 
-852 ARLLHAGRRRP
+852 
-863 APSRCAD
+863 
-870 YCESASTTWWRSTS
+870 